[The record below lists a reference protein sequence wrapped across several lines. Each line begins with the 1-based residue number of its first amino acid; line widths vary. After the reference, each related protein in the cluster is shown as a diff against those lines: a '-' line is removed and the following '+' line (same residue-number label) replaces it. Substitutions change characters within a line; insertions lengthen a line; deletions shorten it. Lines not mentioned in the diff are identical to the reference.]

1 MSHLRQNKIP
11 KLIARKSLFYRTIF
25 FSLVH
30 YKDTVIQESTPK
42 LLKTAFHKLTTLTEY
57 SLINMFLHIKVDRHV
72 YKKKFQTSKL
82 TYAHLS
88 FFSFFFFNSNFKKH
102 PFI

>member
-57 SLINMFLHIKVDRHV
+57 SLINMFLHIKVDRRV
-72 YKKKFQTSKL
+72 YKKNSKPL
-82 TYAHLS
+82 NLHMPIFP
-88 FFSFFFFNSNFKKH
+88 FFLFFF
-102 PFI
+102 